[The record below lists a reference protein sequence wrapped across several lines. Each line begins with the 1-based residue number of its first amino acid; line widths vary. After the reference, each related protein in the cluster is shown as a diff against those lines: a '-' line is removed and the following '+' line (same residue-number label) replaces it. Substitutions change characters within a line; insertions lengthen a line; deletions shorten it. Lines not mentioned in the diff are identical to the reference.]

1 VSYTFYRPEEDLK
14 TIEVS
19 MLEEPLVQL
28 KNTSFIHFNGIS
40 FECSRGIG
48 VYIEKGK
55 ENKIDNC
62 VFRNLGIVG
71 VCIGKGIEPF
81 TELTHEGRWSTC
93 FRKIGKLD
101 ELYV

>member
-1 VSYTFYRPEEDLK
+1 VSYTFYQPEEELK

-48 VYIEKGK
+48 VYIEKGND
-55 ENKIDNC
+55 NKIDNC

-81 TELTHEGRWSTC
+81 AELTHEGDGQPAS
-93 FRKIGKLD
+93 GKW
-101 ELYV
+101 EA